1 MIFTVI
7 VTIAI
12 TIAAVMISSQNPTIV
27 RVSLFSYL
35 VEGPIGLLLLI
46 ALGGGILL
54 GVILMLPALISR
66 SWALMRQRKQMENM
80 LQPKKPTSTVEPE
93 GS

>member
-12 TIAAVMISSQNPTIV
+12 TIAAVMISLQNPAIV
-27 RVSLFSYL
+27 RISLFGYL
-35 VEGPIGLLLLI
+35 VDGPVGLLLLI
-46 ALGGGILL
+46 ALGSGVLLGIL
-54 GVILMLPALISR
+54 LMLPALISR

-80 LQPKKPTSTVEPE
+80 AQPKKPTSTVEPE
-93 GS
+93 GP

>member
-12 TIAAVMISSQNPTIV
+12 TVAAVTISLQNPTIV

-46 ALGGGILL
+46 ALGSGVLL
-54 GVILMLPALISR
+54 GIVLMLPALISR

-80 LQPKKPTSTVEPE
+80 LQPQKPAATVEPE